1 MYPEDCKGGLTNVC
15 LQHLGGNID
24 KSERM
29 SNWERRPLRLAQ
41 MHYGALDAY
50 CLISLVNK
58 LIPLAEK
65 AGIDLGKII
74 KPEDINKPKENDDT
88 KPARPKKN
96 GKKNPP
102 KQENDGETPPGFK
115 WAPKKGQ
122 N

>member
-65 AGIDLGKII
+65 AGIDLKKII
-74 KPEDINKPKENDDT
+74 KPEDLNKPKDEDET
-88 KPARPKKN
+88 KPTRPKKN

-102 KQENDGETPPGFK
+102 KQENDGVTPPGFK
-115 WAPKKGQ
+115 WAPKKG
-122 N
+122 